1 MAGAILGT
9 PLNIMGP
16 AEMFF
21 SNPLIKLAEIVNE
34 CDLVGVDT
42 NGFVV
47 VASKTQAAIVKALG
61 AALFVGNNSTNNVR
75 TGDGTTILCGI
86 ARKCRVYNVNSTTV
100 PGLGK
105 GKPVFLGPVTTT
117 TVSNYTCTQ
126 TTTDGDELQHVGY
139 VSPDGTYLEIDFT
152 LSGFKYQ
159 TAGNST
165 VGNA

>member
-1 MAGAILGT
+1 MAGAVLGT
-9 PLNIMGP
+9 PLNIQGP

-34 CDLVGVDT
+34 GDLVGLDT

-47 VASKTQAAIVKALG
+47 VASKTTGAIVKALG
-61 AALFVGNNSTNNVR
+61 AALFVGNNSTVNVR
-75 TGDGTTILCGI
+75 TGDGTAMPSGI
-86 ARKCRVYNVNSTTV
+86 ARKCRIYGINSTTV

-117 TVSNYTCTQ
+117 TVSNYTCNQ
-126 TTTDGDELQHVGY
+126 TTTNGDALQLVGY

-152 LSGFKYQ
+152 LSGFMYQ

>member
-9 PLNIMGP
+9 PLNLQGP
-16 AEMFF
+16 SDLFF
-21 SNPLIKLAEIVNE
+21 ADPLIKSAEIVNE
-34 CDLVGVDT
+34 CDLVGLDT

-47 VASKTQAAIVKALG
+47 VASKTQSAIVKALG
-61 AALFVGNNSTNNVR
+61 LAMFVGNNSTYNVR
-75 TGDGTTILCGI
+75 TGDGTTQKSGI
-86 ARKCRVYNVNSTTV
+86 ARKARIYNVNSTTV

-126 TTTDGDELQHVGY
+126 TTTNGDALQHVGY
-139 VSPDGTYLEIDFT
+139 VSADGTYLEIDFT
-152 LSGFKYQ
+152 LSGIQYQ

-165 VGNA
+165 VNIA